1 MTTINLATASEAEL
15 STQANPFPGADTFS
29 WTRAFSEALALATG
43 LPPLVTDV
51 IASYVI
57 RPKRY
62 LTKARTETVH
72 RLRPGVIV
80 KDEQT
85 GLHVLSVTTH
95 GFAGTP
101 TEYNERVRSAFDSP
115 AQLGASPV
123 RVLPRLTTGS
133 GPDGTALPFVTTAE
147 PVEPT
152 VLNTLLGIMDGA
164 LTEADRKRGYDLA
177 EDMTVFGQTNRT
189 MHVPFVRTI
198 TENHQGAPVI
208 RKVVDLVAIK
218 GSNRSRARLKLY
230 GLTARNIAFGVP
242 TGMLDLPD
250 PKPGQ
255 PAPPEYIADPVIW
268 VPAFADTLRDA
279 FASTRHRLHD
289 TAQAAAEVATVQM
302 QIIVGTD
309 NPTEFHNT
317 VFDPNRADHRR
328 PQLDYPLAEKSTSDM
343 RAVLREAKA
352 SGRITEPVRA
362 WLAGEDSEPDALPG
376 SVTDARDRRDRALLG
391 MAFPK
396 EPGHDREVARVLG
409 EPERYYDSREENVT
423 LRLRM
428 LSAAIAEGYRTRWN
442 PRLLDGTL
450 YSSFIAKRGTLA
462 DRPDWRTALDQA
474 EADKTQLS
482 DFLVTRGLH
491 WLAEHGMV
499 EADRGSAD
507 GQRGPGR
514 RSGVSARN
522 ALLLKPVQTIA
533 LMREIA
539 RANDAGTPPRQ
550 IDETG
555 APVDGTVA
563 DRIWFSV
570 TFPKTG
576 RAKKKVD
583 DRPSASDSAPPQQPE
598 KSPEQILLDAQ
609 LRLVTSLS
617 SELPQA
623 FLAALVVAREAI
635 AAGAAVGKPAL
646 ADPPSYSVEV
656 MEQALTRLKK
666 DLGAMQ
672 AGLADMKGE
681 TEVTIDSVTEQVAN
695 AEGER

>member
-1 MTTINLATASEAEL
+1 MTTINMATVSEAEP
-15 STQANPFPGADTFS
+15 STRANPFPGADTYS
-29 WTRAFSEALALATG
+29 WTRAFSEALAQATG

-62 LTKARTETVH
+62 LTKARTETIH

-85 GLHVLSVTTH
+85 GLHVLSVTMH

-115 AQLGASPV
+115 AQLGASPA

-133 GPDGTALPFVTTAE
+133 SPNGTALPFVTTAE
-147 PVEPT
+147 PVKPT
-152 VLNTLLGIMDGA
+152 VLNNLLGIMDEA

-189 MHVPFVRTI
+189 MHVPFLRTI
-198 TENHQGAPVI
+198 IENHQGVPVT
-208 RKVVDLVAIK
+208 REVVDLVAIK
-218 GSNRSRARLKLY
+218 GSNRSRARLKLH

-242 TGMLDLPD
+242 AGKLDLPE

-255 PAPPEYIADPVIW
+255 PTLPEYIADPVVW

-279 FASTRHRLHD
+279 FARPKHDLHGI
-289 TAQAAAEVATVQM
+289 AQAAAEVATVQM

-309 NPTEFHNT
+309 NPAEFHNT

-328 PQLDYPLAEKSTSDM
+328 PQLDYPLGEKSTSDM

-352 SGRITEPVRA
+352 SGRITERIRA
-362 WLAGEDSEPDALPG
+362 WLAGEDSEPDPQPG

-396 EPGHDREVARVLG
+396 ELEHDREVARVLG

-442 PRLLDGTL
+442 PRLLDGML
-450 YSSFIAKRGTLA
+450 YSSFIAKRSTLA
-462 DRPDWRTALDQA
+462 DQSDWRTALDQA
-474 EADKTQLS
+474 EADETQLS
-482 DFLVTRGLH
+482 DFLVTRGMH

-522 ALLLKPVQTIA
+522 ALLRKPVQTIA

-539 RANDAGTPPRQ
+539 RANNADALPRQ
-550 IDETG
+550 VDETG
-555 APVDGTVA
+555 APVDDTVA

-576 RAKKKVD
+576 RVRKKVD
-583 DRPSASDSAPPQQPE
+583 DRPGASDSAPPQQPE
-598 KSPEQILLDAQ
+598 PTPEQALLDVQ

-617 SELPQA
+617 TELPQA
-623 FLAALVVAREAI
+623 FLSALAVAREAI
-635 AAGAAVGKPAL
+635 AAGAAAGKPAL
-646 ADPPSYSVEV
+646 AEPPSYSVEV
-656 MEQALTRLKK
+656 MEQALTRLKR

-672 AGLADMKGE
+672 ASLADMKAE
-681 TEVTIDSVTEQVAN
+681 TEVTIDSVTEQF
-695 AEGER
+695 AEGDR

>member
-1 MTTINLATASEAEL
+1 LATVSEAEP
-15 STQANPFPGADTFS
+15 STRTNPYPGSDKYG
-29 WTRAFSEALALATG
+29 WTRAFSEALVLATG

-62 LTKARTETVH
+62 LTKSRTETMH

-115 AQLGASPV
+115 ARVSSSSAK
-123 RVLPRLTTGS
+123 VLPRLTTGS
-133 GPDGTALPFVTTAE
+133 RPDGTALPFVTTAK
-147 PVEPT
+147 PVDPT
-152 VLNTLLGIMDGA
+152 VLNSLLDLMDQA

-177 EDMTVFGQTNRT
+177 EDMTGFGQTNPT
-189 MHVPFVRTI
+189 MHVPFLRTI
-198 TENHQGAPVI
+198 AEVRQGVYAT
-208 RKVVDLVAIK
+208 REVVDLVAIK
-218 GSNRSRARLKLY
+218 GSNRSRARLKLH
-230 GLTARNIAFGVP
+230 GLTAPNIAFGVP
-242 TGMLDLPD
+242 TSMLDLPELKRD
-250 PKPGQ
+250 Q
-255 PAPPEYIADPVIW
+255 PVLPEYIADPVVW

-279 FASTRHRLHD
+279 FAKPDHDLHG

-309 NPTEFHNT
+309 NPEEFHNT

-352 SGRITEPVRA
+352 SGRITEPMRA
-362 WLAGEDSEPDALPG
+362 WLAGEGSEPDAQPG
-376 SVTDARDRRDRALLG
+376 AVTDARDRRDRALLG

-396 EPGHDREVARVLG
+396 ELEHDREVARVLG
-409 EPERYYDSREENVT
+409 EPERHYHSREENVT

-450 YSSFIAKRGTLA
+450 YSSFIVKRRTLA
-462 DRPDWRTALDQA
+462 DQPDWRTALDQA
-474 EADKTQLS
+474 EADNTQLS

-491 WLAEHGMV
+491 WLAEHALV

-522 ALLLKPVQTIA
+522 ALLLKPVQAIA

-539 RANDAGTPPRQ
+539 RANDADTPPRQ
-550 IDETG
+550 VDEAG

-563 DRIWFSV
+563 DRIWFSM

-576 RAKKKVD
+576 RGRKKAE
-583 DRPSASDSAPPQQPE
+583 DRPGAADSAPPQQPE
-598 KSPEQILLDAQ
+598 RSPKQALLDAQ

-623 FLAALVVAREAI
+623 FIAALTVVREAI
-635 AAGAAVGKPAL
+635 TAGAAAGRPAL
-646 ADPPSYSVEV
+646 ADPPSYSVEA
-656 MEQALTRLKK
+656 MEQALTRLKR
-666 DLGAMQ
+666 DLGSMQ
-672 AGLADMKGE
+672 ACLADMKGE
-681 TEVTIDSVTEQVAN
+681 TEVTIDSVTEQSAN

>member
-1 MTTINLATASEAEL
+1 MTTINPATTSEAEP
-15 STQANPFPGADTFS
+15 STRANPFPGADTHG
-29 WTRAFSEALALATG
+29 WTRSFSEALALATD

-51 IASYVI
+51 IAAYVV

-62 LTKARTETVH
+62 LTKARTETFH

-80 KDEQT
+80 KDERT
-85 GLHVLSVTTH
+85 GLRILSVTMH

-101 TEYNERVRSAFDSP
+101 TEYNERVRSAFHSP
-115 AQLGASPV
+115 AQLDASPD
-123 RVLPRLTTGS
+123 RVLPRLTTGF
-133 GPDGTALPFVTTAE
+133 GPNGTALPFVTTVE
-147 PVEPT
+147 PVEPA
-152 VLNTLLGIMDGA
+152 VLNKLLFIMDSA
-164 LTEADRKRGYDLA
+164 LTKADQKRDYDLA
-177 EDMTVFGQTNRT
+177 EDMTVVGQTNRT

-198 TENHQGAPVI
+198 TENHQGIPVI
-208 RKVVDLVAIK
+208 RTAVDLVAIK
-218 GSNRSRARLKLY
+218 GSNRSRARLKLH

-242 TGMLDLPD
+242 ASKLDLPE

-255 PAPPEYIADPVIW
+255 PAPPEHIADPGTWAPI
-268 VPAFADTLRDA
+268 FADTLREA
-279 FASTRHRLHD
+279 FDTTGHRLHD
-289 TAQAAAEVATVQM
+289 TAQAAAEVATVSM
-302 QIIVGTD
+302 QIIVGAD
-309 NPTEFHNT
+309 NPAEFHNT

-328 PQLDYPLAEKSTSDM
+328 PQLVYPLAEKSTSDM
-343 RAVLREAKA
+343 RAVLRAAKA

-376 SVTDARDRRDRALLG
+376 SATDARDRRDRALLA

-396 EPGHDREVARVLG
+396 ELEHDREVARVLG
-409 EPERYYDSREENVT
+409 EPDRYYDSREENVT

-462 DRPDWRTALDQA
+462 GRPDWRTALEQA
-474 EADKTQLS
+474 EADTTQLP

-507 GQRGPGR
+507 GQQGPGR

-522 ALLLKPVQTIA
+522 ALLLKPVQAIA

-539 RANDAGTPPRQ
+539 RANDTGTSPRQ

-563 DRIWFSV
+563 DRTWFSV

-576 RAKKKVD
+576 RRKKKAD
-583 DRPSASDSAPPQQPE
+583 DRPSASDSTPPQQPE
-598 KSPEQILLDAQ
+598 EDPEQDLLNAQ
-609 LRLVTSLS
+609 LRLVMSLS
-617 SELPQA
+617 SELPQS
-623 FLAALVVAREAI
+623 FLAVLAVAREAI
-635 AAGAAVGKPAL
+635 VAGTAAGKPVL
-646 ADPPSYSVEV
+646 ADLPSYSVEV
-656 MEQALTRLKK
+656 MEQALTRLKR
-666 DLGAMQ
+666 DLVAMQ
-672 AGLADMKGE
+672 AGLTDMKVD
-681 TEVTIDSVTEQVAN
+681 TEVTIESLTEQSAN
-695 AEGER
+695 AEGEQ

>member
-1 MTTINLATASEAEL
+1 MTTINLATVSEAEP
-15 STQANPFPGADTFS
+15 SPRANPFPGADTYG
-29 WTRAFSEALALATG
+29 WTQSFSEALALATG

-51 IASYVI
+51 IAPYVI

-62 LTKARTETVH
+62 LTRAKTETFY

-80 KDEQT
+80 KDERT
-85 GLHVLSVTTH
+85 GLHILSVTTH

-101 TEYNERVRSAFDSP
+101 TEYNERVRSAFHSP
-115 AQLGASPV
+115 AQFDASPD

-133 GPDGTALPFVTTAE
+133 DPSGTALPFVTTAE

-152 VLNTLLGIMDGA
+152 ILNNLLGIMDGA
-164 LTEADRKRGYDLA
+164 LTEADHKRGYDLA

-198 TENHQGAPVI
+198 TENHQGVPVI
-208 RKVVDLVAIK
+208 RTVVDLVAIK
-218 GSNRSRARLKLY
+218 GSNRSRARLKLH

-242 TGMLDLPD
+242 TSKLDLPD

-268 VPAFADTLRDA
+268 APAFADTLRNA
-279 FASTRHRLHD
+279 FADPKHRLHD

-309 NPTEFHNT
+309 NPAEFHNT

-343 RAVLREAKA
+343 RAVLREAKT

-362 WLAGEDSEPDALPG
+362 WLAGEDSEPGTLSG

-391 MAFPK
+391 IAFPK
-396 EPGHDREVARVLG
+396 ELEHDREVARVLG

-428 LSAAIAEGYRTRWN
+428 LSAAIAEGYRNRWN

-462 DRPDWRTALDQA
+462 GRPDWRTALDQA
-474 EADKTQLS
+474 ETDKTQLS

-522 ALLLKPVQTIA
+522 ALLLKPVQAIA

-539 RANDAGTPPRQ
+539 RANDVGTSPRQ

-563 DRIWFSV
+563 DRTWFSV

-576 RAKKKVD
+576 RGKKKGD
-583 DRPSASDSAPPQQPE
+583 DRPSASDSTPPQQPK
-598 KSPEQILLDAQ
+598 KSPEQVLLDAQ

-617 SELPQA
+617 SDLPQS
-623 FLAALVVAREAI
+623 FLGALAVAREAI
-635 AAGAAVGKPAL
+635 VAGAAVGKPVL
-646 ADPPSYSVEV
+646 ADLPSYSVEV
-656 MEQALTRLKK
+656 MEQALTRLKR

-672 AGLADMKGE
+672 AGLADMKVD
-681 TEVTIDSVTEQVAN
+681 TEVVIESATEQAVN
-695 AEGER
+695 AEGEQ

>member
-1 MTTINLATASEAEL
+1 M
-15 STQANPFPGADTFS
+15 
-29 WTRAFSEALALATG
+29 
-43 LPPLVTDV
+43 TDV
-51 IASYVI
+51 IAAYVI

-62 LTKARTETVH
+62 LTKARNETFH
-72 RLRPGVIV
+72 RLRPGVIA
-80 KDEQT
+80 KDERT
-85 GLHVLSVTTH
+85 GLHVITVNMH

-101 TEYNERVRSAFDSP
+101 TEYNERVRSAF
-115 AQLGASPV
+115 ASPV
-123 RVLPRLTTGS
+123 QLDASPDRVLPRLTTGS
-133 GPDGTALPFVTTAE
+133 GSDGTALPFVTTAE

-152 VLNTLLGIMDGA
+152 VLNNLLGIMDGA
-164 LTEADRKRGYDLA
+164 LTAADSKRDYDLA

-198 TENHQGAPVI
+198 TENHQGVAVI
-208 RKVVDLVAIK
+208 RKLVDLVAIK

-242 TGMLDLPD
+242 TGMLDLPE

-268 VPAFADTLRDA
+268 VPAFADTLRNA
-279 FASTRHRLHD
+279 FASAGHRLHD

-309 NPTEFHNT
+309 SPAEFHNT

-396 EPGHDREVARVLG
+396 ELEHDREVARVLG

-442 PRLLDGTL
+442 PRLLDGTV
-450 YSSFIAKRGTLA
+450 YSNFITRRGNFA
-462 DRPDWRTALDQA
+462 GRPDWRTALEMS

-539 RANDAGTPPRQ
+539 RANDVGNRPRQ

-555 APVDGTVA
+555 VPVDDTIA
-563 DRIWFSV
+563 DRIWFSI

-576 RAKKKVD
+576 RTKKRED
-583 DRPSASDSAPPQQPE
+583 DRRDASDSTPPQQPN
-598 KSPEQILLDAQ
+598 KSPEQILLEAQ

-617 SELPQA
+617 TELPQA
-623 FLAALVVAREAI
+623 FLATLAVTREAI
-635 AAGAAVGKPAL
+635 AAGATAGKPVL

-656 MEQALTRLKK
+656 MEYAVTRLKR

-672 AGLADMKGE
+672 ACLTDMKGE
-681 TEVTIDSVTEQVAN
+681 TEVTIESATEQAAN
-695 AEGER
+695 AEGEQ

>member
-1 MTTINLATASEAEL
+1 MTTIDLASVSEAEP
-15 STQANPFPGADTFS
+15 STRTNPFPGADTYG
-29 WTRAFSEALALATG
+29 WTQAFSEALAVATG
-43 LPPLVTDV
+43 LPPLVTDA
-51 IASYVI
+51 IAAYVI

-62 LTKARTETVH
+62 LTKARTETIY
-72 RLRPGVIV
+72 RIRPGVIV

-115 AQLGASPV
+115 ARLDASPD

-152 VLNTLLGIMDGA
+152 VLNSLLGIMDAA
-164 LTEADRKRGYDLA
+164 LTEADSKRGYDLA

-198 TENHQGAPVI
+198 TENHQGVLVTRNVA
-208 RKVVDLVAIK
+208 DLVAIK
-218 GSNRSRARLKLY
+218 GGNRSRARLKLH
-230 GLTARNIAFGVP
+230 GLTARNIAFGIP
-242 TGMLDLPD
+242 IGMLDLPE
-250 PKPGQ
+250 PRAGQ
-255 PAPPEYIADPVIW
+255 PAPPEYIADPAIW
-268 VPAFADTLRDA
+268 VPVLSDTLRNA
-279 FASTRHRLHD
+279 FASSKHRLHGI
-289 TAQAAAEVATVQM
+289 AQAAAEVATVQM

-309 NPTEFHNT
+309 NPAEFHNT

-328 PQLDYPLAEKSTSDM
+328 PQLDYPLAEKATSDM

-352 SGRITEPVRA
+352 SGRIAESVRA
-362 WLAGEDSEPDALPG
+362 WLAGEDSEPHSLSG

-396 EPGHDREVARVLG
+396 ELGHDREVARVLG
-409 EPERYYDSREENVT
+409 EPETYYNSREENVT

-428 LSAAIAEGYRTRWN
+428 LSAAIAEGYRARWN

-450 YSSFIAKRGTLA
+450 YSNFIARRGTLA

-550 IDETG
+550 VDEAGT
-555 APVDGTVA
+555 PVEGTVA
-563 DRIWFSV
+563 DRIWFSMA
-570 TFPKTG
+570 FPKTG
-576 RAKKKVD
+576 RARKKANE
-583 DRPSASDSAPPQQPE
+583 RPGASDGTQPQQPD
-598 KSPEQILLDAQ
+598 KTPEQILLDTQ

-617 SELPQA
+617 SELPRA
-623 FLAALVVAREAI
+623 FLAALAVAREAI
-635 AAGAAVGKPAL
+635 AAGVAARKPAL

-656 MEQALTRLKK
+656 MEQALTRLKR

-672 AGLADMKGE
+672 AGMADMKGE
-681 TEVTIDSVTEQVAN
+681 TEVTIDSATERFAN